1 MFKELSLL
9 ILILSL
15 GGCASHHKMSSVYSN
30 MFLKNISE
38 GEHRSEENKQRN
50 VCRNPSETL
59 SFFDIK
65 TDMHVLEIS
74 PGGGWYSEILGPFLK
89 KKGQLTLTVF
99 DDNSPVGYKVRL
111 NKVLREKVKPNSEY
125 YGEVNFKTFDL
136 PDEMEP
142 LAKENS
148 VDRVLTFRNTHS
160 FMRAKSL
167 TRAYQEFFRVL
178 KPGGIL
184 GVVQH
189 RSRPGTDLDPRKTGY
204 VNEAFLIKA
213 IEDLGFEF
221 VAKSEINAN
230 ELDTHNHPEGVWTLP
245 PSLRLKEKNRS
256 KYLAIGE
263 TDRMTLKFRK
273 PLK

>member
-1 MFKELSLL
+1 MLKRLSLL
-9 ILILSL
+9 VLSL
-15 GGCASHHKMSSVYSN
+15 GLVGCASHHKMSSVYTN
-30 MFLKNISE
+30 LFLKNISE

-50 VCRNPSETL
+50 VYRNPSETL
-59 SFFDIK
+59 SFFEIK
-65 TDMHVLEIS
+65 EDMHVLEIS

-99 DDNSPVGYKVRL
+99 DDNSQVGYQKRL
-111 NKVLREKVKPNSEY
+111 NKVLREKVRPNSEY

-136 PDEMEP
+136 PDVMEP
-142 LAKENS
+142 LGEEDS
-148 VDRVLTFRNTHS
+148 IDRVLTFRNTHS
-160 FMRAKSL
+160 FMRDNSL
-167 TRAYQEFFRVL
+167 SKAYLEFFRVL

-189 RSRPGTDLDPRKTGY
+189 RARANTELDPRKTGY

-221 VAKSEINAN
+221 VAKSEVNAN
-230 ELDTHNHPEGVWTLP
+230 ELDTHDHPEGVWTLP

-256 KYLAIGE
+256 TYLAIGE

-273 PLK
+273 PNK